1 MATPNS
7 YDTSRYTTDNMGQAV
22 DSMMKAAENSRR
34 SFERHWYDNNFFDEG
49 YHFRYVSRT
58 QNKIIDLTKESNLY
72 AGMRAIPKASRQ
84 IRGMVNLLVSNDYV
98 PVVYPDKVDKTPYPD
113 SIEQG
118 PNGPV
123 KKPNPQYQELVDKS
137 KTIAKKKG
145 YWLEDQL
152 SETNQDLT
160 TKLAFM
166 GILTA
171 KHNVSYLEIYPDSEK
186 EKICTRVRD
195 AFDVYLIGELNEIE
209 DQPFVII
216 GTPRNIAEIK
226 ADERFD
232 KDQRIS
238 INPDNRHA
246 SSEIKEAY
254 MNARFGR
261 QWNDDRAAT
270 IIQKCAYIKEYL
282 NEENYKRIKKQ
293 PNGGDILRNRD
304 FGDPVYR
311 QTFTA
316 GNIWLRDEY
325 IDIDSYPI
333 VDLRFEYGPIYQT
346 PLIER
351 FIPANKSLDV
361 ISSRIERYANAMPL
375 GVVLKRKGE
384 DYHYTN
390 LAGGQEIEYKATPPQ
405 IQPLANLPS
414 FLFNYLGL
422 LNEFIEEQGVSTATL
437 GNLPA
442 GVKGY
447 QAIES
452 LKESEYANLVIPDR
466 MLRRTI
472 RMVAEKFLE
481 LGNKYIVQPQN
492 VQRMNRGEPD
502 DFTVVG
508 KSAMDKRAALGVPV
522 ENSVIPL
529 RGDEK
534 VIIEVEKGMAYTQQ
548 GQQASAK
555 QLSDYVVQMT
565 QMGVLPPQAAKV
577 FTEQFLETFK
587 FGATGEFMDAV
598 GNYQDEGMLTDQQ
611 SQKIM
616 TMMAQVLKD
625 SGIGQQDPKQDIMK
639 AKIGAAEALK
649 ETGVIDDT
657 MKAVQN
663 GTPQKPP
670 SETISYK
677 DAPSSIKRQME
688 QQAGMQ
694 PAIGEDTPVEVDQ
707 KIKAAEVLSKHV
719 TAQKK
724 TKETAK

>member
-1 MATPNS
+1 MAPQTS
-7 YDTSRYTTDNMGQAV
+7 YDTSKYETSNMGQAV
-22 DSMMKAAENSRR
+22 DSMMKSAENSRR

-84 IRGMVNLLVSNDYV
+84 IRGMVNLLVSNDYT
-98 PVVYPDKVDKTPYPD
+98 PVVYPDNVDKTQYPD
-113 SIEQG
+113 IEVEG

-123 KKPNPQYQELVDKS
+123 KKTDPEYQKRVDES
-137 KTIAKKKG
+137 KDIAKKKG
-145 YWLEDQL
+145 FWLKDQL
-152 SETNQDLT
+152 SESNQDLA

-171 KHNVSYLEIYPDSEK
+171 KHNVSYLEIYPDAEK
-186 EKICTRVRD
+186 EMICTRVRD
-195 AFDVYLIGELNEIE
+195 AFDVYLIGELTEIE
-209 DQPFVII
+209 YQPFVII

-232 KDQRIS
+232 ENQRLS

-282 NEENYKRIKKQ
+282 NKDNFKRIKKQ
-293 PNGGDILRNRD
+293 QNGGDILKTRD
-304 FGDPVYR
+304 FGDAVFR
-311 QTFTA
+311 QVFTA

-333 VDLRFEYGPIYQT
+333 VDLRFEYGPMYQT

-361 ISSRIERYANAMPL
+361 ISSRIERYANSMPL

-390 LAGGQEIEYKATPPQ
+390 LAGGQEIEYKATPPS

-422 LNEFIEEQGVSTATL
+422 LNGFIEEQGVTTATL

-466 MLRRTI
+466 MMRRTI
-472 RMVAEKFLE
+472 RMTAEKCLE

-502 DFTVVG
+502 DFQVVG
-508 KSAMDKRAALGVPV
+508 KSAMDQRAALGVPV
-522 ENSVIPL
+522 PEGVVPI

-534 VIIEVEKGMAYTQQ
+534 VKIEVEKGMAYTQQ
-548 GQQASAK
+548 GQQESAK

-565 QMGVLPPQAAKV
+565 QMGLIPPQAAKV
-577 FTEQFLETFK
+577 FIENLLETFK

-598 GNYQDEGMLTDQQ
+598 GDYQDQSMLTDAQ

-616 TMMAQVLKD
+616 TMMAQVIKD
-625 SGIGQQDPKQDIMK
+625 TGVGQHDPKEDIMK

-657 MKAVQN
+657 MQSAN
-663 GTPQKPP
+663 ATIPQKPP
-670 SETISYK
+670 TESISYK
-677 DAPSSIKRQME
+677 DAPEDVKRQME
-688 QQAGMQ
+688 VQAGMTPSKGIS
-694 PAIGEDTPVEVDQ
+694 PAGTDQ
-707 KIKAAEVLSKHV
+707 IVKHYNAVKPEPSKG
-719 TAQKK
+719 A
-724 TKETAK
+724 TK